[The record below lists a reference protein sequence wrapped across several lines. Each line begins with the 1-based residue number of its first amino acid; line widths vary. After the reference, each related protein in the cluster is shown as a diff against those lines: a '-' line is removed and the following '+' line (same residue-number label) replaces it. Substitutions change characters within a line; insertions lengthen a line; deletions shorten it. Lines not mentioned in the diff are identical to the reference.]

1 MVSKR
6 DRAINVV
13 NADKFV
19 ADLMAA
25 FTKDP
30 GDLSSLSGIALG
42 TIFTVITSV
51 FGGIILAHVIAW
63 KIAIVLLAAVPVMIV
78 AGFLRLR
85 TLSVSE
91 IRHREA
97 YREATNLAAEAC
109 RSRKTVAALG
119 MEQHL
124 LEEYRQA
131 LRKPFREIRR
141 FTFISS
147 TLLAFC
153 LAISYF
159 VYALAY
165 WWGSKQVRD
174 GMYSTRQFFTVL
186 PAMLF
191 SAQAAGQLFSLS
203 PEIARAKTAAKSV
216 FTLLEARPTILT
228 MAACPSEKTLVSG
241 TSTPQDFV
249 LDAKSRNI
257 KILFDAV
264 SLSYAGNS
272 KKKALRRVNMSIVDG
287 QTVALVG
294 PSGGGKS
301 STIALIERFFD
312 PTEGSILLDGVD
324 IREMDVKDLRKTMGL
339 VSQEPDLFPGSISYN
354 VKLGAAPGE
363 AVTDEAVMAA
373 CKKCGL
379 HDFITSLPDGYNT
392 ECGSSGTSKL
402 SGGQRQRV
410 AIARALVRDPQIL
423 LLDEPTSALDA
434 HSEAQVQAAL
444 AAAARGR
451 TTVVVAHRL
460 ASVQRADK
468 IFVFDQGR
476 VIASGT
482 HAQLVQ
488 RCPLYASMAKAQSL
502 G

>member
-1 MVSKR
+1 
-6 DRAINVV
+6 
-13 NADKFV
+13 
-19 ADLMAA
+19 
-25 FTKDP
+25 
-30 GDLSSLSGIALG
+30 
-42 TIFTVITSV
+42 
-51 FGGIILAHVIAW
+51 
-63 KIAIVLLAAVPVMIV
+63 
-78 AGFLRLR
+78 
-85 TLSVSE
+85 
-91 IRHREA
+91 
-97 YREATNLAAEAC
+97 
-109 RSRKTVAALG
+109 
-119 MEQHL
+119 
-124 LEEYRQA
+124 
-131 LRKPFREIRR
+131 
-141 FTFISS
+141 
-147 TLLAFC
+147 
-153 LAISYF
+153 
-159 VYALAY
+159 
-165 WWGSKQVRD
+165 
-174 GMYSTRQFFTVL
+174 
-186 PAMLF
+186 LF

-216 FTLLEARPTILT
+216 FTLLEARPSILNLP
-228 MAACPSEKTLVSG
+228 ASISEKKLGSG
-241 TSTPQDFV
+241 TSTPPDFV

-257 KILFDAV
+257 KILFDKV

-272 KKKALRRVNMSIVDG
+272 TKKALRRVNMSIADG

-312 PTEGSILLDGVD
+312 PTEGSVLLDGVD
-324 IREMDVKDLRKTMGL
+324 LRDMDVKDLRKVIGL

-354 VKLGAAPGE
+354 VKLGAAPGTLVDDA
-363 AVTDEAVMAA
+363 AVEAA
-373 CKKCGL
+373 CQKCGL

-451 TTVVVAHRL
+451 TTIVVAHRL
-460 ASVQRADK
+460 ASVQRADR